1 MKEIFSR
8 VINAFFFVL
17 VFSCFC
23 RGKEMQ
29 NDRI

>member
-17 VFSCFC
+17 VFFVFLP
-23 RGKEMQ
+23 RKGDAK
-29 NDRI
+29 